1 MTTTR
6 KTRTLKVQQVG
17 MGLPYVHLSVA
28 ELGLWKGDFV
38 AVSVVRGA
46 LQVKKTRAPKK
57 PKPKAR
63 KAAPPAAQLTDEEW
77 LSLVASEA
85 ARTAGGKEK
94 KRARH
99 STATR

>member
-6 KTRTLKVQQVG
+6 KTRTLKVQLVG

-38 AVSVVRGA
+38 EVSVVRDA
-46 LQVKKTRAPKK
+46 LQVKKTRAPK

-63 KAAPPAAQLTDEEW
+63 KAAPPAAHLSADEVV
-77 LSLVASEA
+77 SAMASEA
-85 ARTAGGKEK
+85 ALRTAGGKEK